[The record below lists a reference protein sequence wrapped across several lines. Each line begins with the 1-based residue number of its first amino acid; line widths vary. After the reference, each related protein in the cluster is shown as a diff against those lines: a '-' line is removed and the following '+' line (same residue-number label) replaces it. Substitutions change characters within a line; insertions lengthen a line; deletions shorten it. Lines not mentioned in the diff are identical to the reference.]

1 MTLEEDLRVLGK
13 MTYRQFAMILLAGLV
28 TWWFVNAVFA
38 FIGLVF
44 VELISLSFDNV
55 AMWTVYVSAFENP
68 ISAVVSLIG
77 GLWVGYATFS
87 RFKKTI
93 E

>member
-1 MTLEEDLRVLGK
+1 MTLAEDLRTLGR
-13 MTYRQFAMILLAGLV
+13 MTFRQVALILLAGLV
-28 TWWFVNAVFA
+28 TWWFANAVFA

-44 VELISLSFDNV
+44 VELLSLSFDNV
-55 AMWTVYVSAFENP
+55 AMWNFYVSAFENP

-93 E
+93 

>member
-1 MTLEEDLRVLGK
+1 MTLEEDLRMLGR

-38 FIGLVF
+38 LIGLF
-44 VELISLSFDNV
+44 IVELMTLSFENA
-55 AMWTVYVSAFENP
+55 AMWTFYVSAFINP
-68 ISAVVSLIG
+68 ISTILGLIG
-77 GLWVGYATFS
+77 GLWVGYATFG